1 MTKEQW
7 YFDHQ
12 QSDAPL
18 QWTLAD
24 RGLKEATI
32 FKDAQLSSTISDG
45 FTLQQTQQDDSWET
59 SLQNESWRSLHG
71 FSVFM
76 FYQFTTL
83 THRIIHLVLFFLY
96 NDQPKWEK
104 KIYKLVQKIYCIN

>member
-1 MTKEQW
+1 MTKEQQW
-7 YFDHQ
+7 NFDHR

-45 FTLQQTQQDDSWET
+45 FTLQQTQQKLAYRMKVGE
-59 SLQNESWRSLHG
+59 
-71 FSVFM
+71 VFM

-83 THRIIHLVLFFLY
+83 THRIIVVFIYYYFL
-96 NDQPKWEK
+96 
-104 KIYKLVQKIYCIN
+104 